1 MPGLW
6 PHESK
11 DYQQTAQYTAPAD
24 HENHEQRLQI
34 PKEYVYAVTKR
45 RTYNTMATRRRTY
58 NTMATRKR
66 TKRLTIVDK
75 PVHRKVMIE
84 QHESRYNIEI
94 NRFCCISGTR
104 RVTLSEKKTIT
115 EIFFYDSDKP
125 DWIRRVN
132 ISIGIFAIEDDSISQ
147 IKVAI
152 SKYDRCSR

>member
-1 MPGLW
+1 MFLPGLW

-34 PKEYVYAVTKR
+34 PKEYLYAVTK
-45 RTYNTMATRRRTY
+45 RRTY

-94 NRFCCISGTR
+94 NRFCFISGTR

-132 ISIGIFAIEDDSISQ
+132 ISIGIFAIGDDSISQ

>member
-11 DYQQTAQYTAPAD
+11 DCQQTAQYTAPAD
-24 HENHEQRLQI
+24 HENHEQGMQI

-45 RTYNTMATRRRTY
+45 ITY

-66 TKRLTIVDK
+66 TNRLTIVDK

-84 QHESRYNIEI
+84 QHESLYNIGI
-94 NRFCCISGTR
+94 YRFCFISGTR
-104 RVTLSEKKTIT
+104 RVTLSEKKPTT
-115 EIFFYDSDKP
+115 EIFFCDSDKP

-132 ISIGIFAIEDDSISQ
+132 ISIGIFAIGDDSISQ
-147 IKVAI
+147 IKVTI
-152 SKYDRCSR
+152 SKCDRCSR

>member
-34 PKEYVYAVTKR
+34 PKEYLYAVTK
-45 RTYNTMATRRRTY
+45 RRTY

-94 NRFCCISGTR
+94 NRFCFISGTR

-132 ISIGIFAIEDDSISQ
+132 ISIGIFAIGDDSISQ

>member
-1 MPGLW
+1 
-6 PHESK
+6 
-11 DYQQTAQYTAPAD
+11 
-24 HENHEQRLQI
+24 
-34 PKEYVYAVTKR
+34 
-45 RTYNTMATRRRTY
+45 MAE
-58 NTMATRKR
+58 RKR

-94 NRFCCISGTR
+94 NRFCFISGTR

-115 EIFFYDSDKP
+115 EIFFYDNDKP

-132 ISIGIFAIEDDSISQ
+132 ISIGIFAIGDDSISQ

>member
-34 PKEYVYAVTKR
+34 PKEYVYAV
-45 RTYNTMATRRRTY
+45 TRRRTY

-94 NRFCCISGTR
+94 NRFCFISGTR

-132 ISIGIFAIEDDSISQ
+132 ISIGIFAIGDDSISQ

>member
-1 MPGLW
+1 VFLPGLW

-34 PKEYVYAVTKR
+34 PKEYVYAV
-45 RTYNTMATRRRTY
+45 TRRRTY

-94 NRFCCISGTR
+94 NRFCFISGTR

-132 ISIGIFAIEDDSISQ
+132 ISIGIFAIGDDSISQ

>member
-1 MPGLW
+1 MFLPGLW

-34 PKEYVYAVTKR
+34 PKEYLYAVTK
-45 RTYNTMATRRRTY
+45 RRTY

-75 PVHRKVMIE
+75 PVHRKVVIE

-94 NRFCCISGTR
+94 NRFCFISGTR

-132 ISIGIFAIEDDSISQ
+132 ISIGIFAIGDDSISQ

>member
-34 PKEYVYAVTKR
+34 PKEYLYAVTKR
-45 RTYNTMATRRRTY
+45 RTYNTL
-58 NTMATRKR
+58 ATRKR

-94 NRFCCISGTR
+94 NRFCFISGTR

-132 ISIGIFAIEDDSISQ
+132 ISIGIFAIGDDSISQ

>member
-45 RTYNTMATRRRTY
+45 RTYNTMATR
-58 NTMATRKR
+58 KR

-94 NRFCCISGTR
+94 NRFCFISGTR

-132 ISIGIFAIEDDSISQ
+132 ISIGIFAIGDDSISQ

>member
-1 MPGLW
+1 MFLPGLW

-45 RTYNTMATRRRTY
+45 RTYNTMATR
-58 NTMATRKR
+58 KR

-94 NRFCCISGTR
+94 NRFCFISGTR

-132 ISIGIFAIEDDSISQ
+132 I
-147 IKVAI
+147 
-152 SKYDRCSR
+152 

>member
-1 MPGLW
+1 VFLPGLW

-34 PKEYVYAVTKR
+34 PKEYLYAVTK
-45 RTYNTMATRRRTY
+45 RRTY

-94 NRFCCISGTR
+94 NRFCFISGTR

>member
-1 MPGLW
+1 MFLPGLW

-45 RTYNTMATRRRTY
+45 RTYNTMATR
-58 NTMATRKR
+58 KR

-94 NRFCCISGTR
+94 NRFCFISGTR

-115 EIFFYDSDKP
+115 EIFFYDNDKP

-132 ISIGIFAIEDDSISQ
+132 ISIGIFAIGDDSISQ

>member
-45 RTYNTMATRRRTY
+45 RTYNTMATR
-58 NTMATRKR
+58 KR

-94 NRFCCISGTR
+94 NRFCFISGTR

-132 ISIGIFAIEDDSISQ
+132 ISIGIFVIEDDSISQ

>member
-1 MPGLW
+1 MPGLG

-34 PKEYVYAVTKR
+34 PKEYLYAVTK
-45 RTYNTMATRRRTY
+45 RRTY

-94 NRFCCISGTR
+94 NRFCFISGTR

-115 EIFFYDSDKP
+115 EIFFYNSDKP

-132 ISIGIFAIEDDSISQ
+132 ISIGIFAIGDDSISQ

>member
-1 MPGLW
+1 VFLPGLW

-45 RTYNTMATRRRTY
+45 RTYNTMATR
-58 NTMATRKR
+58 KR

-94 NRFCCISGTR
+94 NRFCFISGTR

-132 ISIGIFAIEDDSISQ
+132 ISIGIFVIEDDSISQ

>member
-1 MPGLW
+1 VFLPGLW

-34 PKEYVYAVTKR
+34 PKEYLYAVTK
-45 RTYNTMATRRRTY
+45 RRTY

-94 NRFCCISGTR
+94 NRFCFISGTR

-132 ISIGIFAIEDDSISQ
+132 ISIGIFAIGDDSISQ